1 MTATLTSNSLNNNK
15 DRKAPMAASAPKHTN
30 NSFPDKQYKQSCQN
44 VVINTVDSQ
53 TLHRETNDEL
63 NIFYNTEFHLKNLH
77 SSHLSKRFLT
87 KSEEVAQVSFLNL
100 THICVHSSFLL
111 TLCEYFV
118 CVLSVLYTVSVL
130 IYLTWLRLATE
141 RNKKVRP

>member
-1 MTATLTSNSLNNNK
+1 MN
-15 DRKAPMAASAPKHTN
+15 
-30 NSFPDKQYKQSCQN
+30 Y
-44 VVINTVDSQ
+44 
-53 TLHRETNDEL
+53 

-87 KSEEVAQVSFLNL
+87 KSEEVAQVSFLNF
-100 THICVHSSFLL
+100 THIGVHSSILL